1 MSSESYM
8 TSHSRLLAVISKGW
22 RRTWNVKKMAGKE
35 VATERTRV
43 PKRGQFENVP
53 SGEGD
58 MESDRKWLTGR

>member
-1 MSSESYM
+1 MSSETYM
-8 TSHSRLLAVISKGW
+8 ASHSRFPEVTSKGW
-22 RRTWNVKKMAGKE
+22 RRAWKVKNMAGKE

-58 MESDRKWLTGR
+58 MGSDRKWLKRR